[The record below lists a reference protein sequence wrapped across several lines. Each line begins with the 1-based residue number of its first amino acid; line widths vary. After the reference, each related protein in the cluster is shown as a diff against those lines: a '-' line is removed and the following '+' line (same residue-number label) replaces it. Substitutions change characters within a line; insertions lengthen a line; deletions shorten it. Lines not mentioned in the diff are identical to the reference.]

1 MKCEECGQWWSSGAG
16 THLVTTVLSQT
27 LAQHEWQ
34 GGHQQSN
41 IISIIILLQEED
53 EPLLSVGCKVP
64 IIKDDPTGP
73 DPKLVFAA
81 HSFVQDIIEKAKAEA
96 ARRLKAQNKKVSDSL
111 R

>member
-1 MKCEECGQWWSSGAG
+1 MSA
-16 THLVTTVLSQT
+16 
-27 LAQHEWQ
+27 
-34 GGHQQSN
+34 
-41 IISIIILLQEED
+41 
-53 EPLLSVGCKVP
+53 GCKVP